1 MITRP
6 PVVLCV
12 ADNVLVPL
20 APLSVSVVWAM
31 TPGVVRRTKATVP
44 TLTKAAVAASLR
56 DLILRCPEGME
67 VKARVDCVLIP

>member
-1 MITRP
+1 
-6 PVVLCV
+6 
-12 ADNVLVPL
+12 
-20 APLSVSVVWAM
+20 
-31 TPGVVRRTKATVP
+31 VP